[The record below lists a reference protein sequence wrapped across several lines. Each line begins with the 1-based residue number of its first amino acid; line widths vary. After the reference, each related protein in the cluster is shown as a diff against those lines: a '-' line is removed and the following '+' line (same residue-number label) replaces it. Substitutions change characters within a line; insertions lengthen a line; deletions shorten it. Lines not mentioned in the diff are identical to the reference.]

1 MARREATAQRAKA
14 GDPLCQV
21 AESLA
26 RVEALA
32 TTLVVV
38 AANWDR
44 KLATMAGGHSRRG
57 R

>member
-38 AANWDR
+38 AANRDR